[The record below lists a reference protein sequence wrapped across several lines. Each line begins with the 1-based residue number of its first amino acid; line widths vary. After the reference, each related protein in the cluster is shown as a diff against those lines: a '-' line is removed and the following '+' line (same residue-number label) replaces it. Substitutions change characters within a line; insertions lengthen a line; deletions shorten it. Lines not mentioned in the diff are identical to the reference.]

1 MARQLA
7 EMSAHGLPR
16 DLRSLAMTTGE
27 SVLKEIN
34 FDGII
39 GPSHNYAGLSLGN
52 IASASH
58 KGEASH
64 PRAAALQGIAKM
76 RGNMERGLAQ
86 GFLLPLPRPNYGL
99 LRDLA
104 VGEDGDRAL
113 LAAAWSASSMWTA
126 NAATVSPA
134 PDTAD
139 GRCHLTPANLVTML
153 HRGQEWRDTQAQL
166 KIAFGDERHFAVH
179 DAVPPSFGDE
189 GAANHMRFCE
199 NHGAPGVEVFVYGRP
214 GGRFPARQHEQA
226 SRAVARLHGL
236 DPKRCVF
243 IEQSPAAIAAG
254 AFHNDV
260 VAVANE
266 KVLFTHEKA
275 FADQI
280 DAYEAI
286 RAAFPALHVV
296 EVPESA
302 VSLEEAIKTYL
313 FNAQLL
319 TLPTGE
325 MALIVPDECRESA
338 SVWSWC
344 EHMLASN
351 GPIRKVIPVDVRQS
365 MANGGGPACLRLRVV
380 ADPATVDA
388 RFMLDEAKAERIEAV
403 IAQMWPETIQPDEIG
418 TEALAAKVIEA
429 REALLAVLSLDE
441 LA

>member
-1 MARQLA
+1 
-7 EMSAHGLPR
+7 MSKL
-16 DLRSLAMTTGE
+16 
-27 SVLKEIN
+27 VEIN
-34 FDGII
+34 FDGIV

-58 KGEASH
+58 KGNASY

-76 RGNMERGLAQ
+76 RGNMERGLVQ
-86 GFLLPLPRPNYGL
+86 GFLLPLPRPNFGL

-104 VGEDGDRAL
+104 VGDDTNPAL
-113 LAAAWSASSMWTA
+113 VAAAWSASSMWTA

-134 PDTAD
+134 PDTGD

-166 KIAFGDERHFAVH
+166 KIAFGDQRHFAVH
-179 DAVPPSFGDE
+179 DAVPSSFGDE
-189 GAANHMRFCE
+189 GAANHMRFCDS
-199 NHGAPGVEVFVYGRP
+199 HDAPGVEVFVYGRP

-236 DPKRCVF
+236 EPRRCVF
-243 IEQSPAAIAAG
+243 IEQNPAAIEAG

-266 KVLFTHEKA
+266 KVLFTHDQA

-286 RAAFPALHVV
+286 RAVFPDLHVV
-296 EVPESA
+296 EVPESQ
-302 VSLEEAIKTYL
+302 VSLEEAIRTYL
-313 FNAQLL
+313 FNAQLV

-325 MALIVPDECRESA
+325 MALVVPSECQESA

-344 EHMLASN
+344 ERMLASN
-351 GPIRKVIPVDVRQS
+351 GPIRHVIPVDVRQS

-388 RFMLDEAKAERIEAV
+388 RFLLDEAKAERIEAV

>member
-1 MARQLA
+1 
-7 EMSAHGLPR
+7 MSKL
-16 DLRSLAMTTGE
+16 
-27 SVLKEIN
+27 VEIN
-34 FDGII
+34 FDGIV

-58 KGEASH
+58 KGNASY

-76 RGNMERGLAQ
+76 RGNLERGLAQ
-86 GFLLPLPRPNYGL
+86 GFLLPLPRPNFGL

-104 VGEDGDRAL
+104 VGDDTNPAL
-113 LAAAWSASSMWTA
+113 VAAAWSASSMWTA

-134 PDTAD
+134 PDTGD

-166 KIAFGDERHFAVH
+166 KIAFGDQRHFAVH
-179 DAVPPSFGDE
+179 DAVPSSFGDE
-189 GAANHMRFCE
+189 GAANHMRFCDS
-199 NHGAPGVEVFVYGRP
+199 HDAPGVEVFVYGRP

-236 DPKRCVF
+236 DPRRCVF
-243 IEQSPAAIAAG
+243 IEQNPAAIEAG

-266 KVLFTHEKA
+266 KVLFTHDRA

-286 RAAFPALHVV
+286 RAVFPDLHVV
-296 EVPESA
+296 EVPESQ
-302 VSLEEAIKTYL
+302 VTLEEAIRTYL
-313 FNAQLL
+313 FNAQLV

-325 MALIVPDECRESA
+325 MALVVPSECQESA

-344 EHMLASN
+344 ERMLASN
-351 GPIRKVIPVDVRQS
+351 GPIRHVIPVDVRQS